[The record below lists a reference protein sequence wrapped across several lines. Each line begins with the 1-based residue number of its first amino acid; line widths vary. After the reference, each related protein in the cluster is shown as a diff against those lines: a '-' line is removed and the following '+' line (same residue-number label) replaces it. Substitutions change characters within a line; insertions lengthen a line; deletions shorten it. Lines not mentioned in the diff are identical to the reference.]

1 MLHELTSPD
10 DEDVDAPQEENVE
23 EHEERRGR
31 RHPDEPPPQP
41 TQQDSRDEHQA
52 YAEHGQSNIRKIA
65 LTKTGGAAGRKGR
78 ARASTD
84 P

>member
-10 DEDVDAPQEENVE
+10 DEDVDAPQEKDVE

-41 TQQDSRDEHQA
+41 AQHDSREEHQA
-52 YAEHGQSNIRKIA
+52 YA
-65 LTKTGGAAGRKGR
+65 
-78 ARASTD
+78 ARG
-84 P
+84 